1 MKFFKTLIAAT
12 LGTLLAL
19 LIAFFITVISIATSS
34 QQPEPYV
41 RSNSVLKLSLSGT
54 LPSQTSTNPLD
65 ELFEQKNNDKVSLE
79 TLKENLD
86 KAEVHDN
93 IKGIW
98 IEIDFMSE
106 GWANLQEAHR
116 LISAFRDSSDK
127 FVYAST
133 NDLGYNEKGYFLATA
148 ADSIFAPPES
158 FFEFDGFF
166 SQVMFLDGAFEKFGI
181 QPEIIRHGKYK
192 GAVEPFMRKDL
203 SEENEY
209 QLSQILD
216 QVNTTFLDAVSS
228 KTGKSVDEL
237 NELLNSQPHLSTK
250 FGFEQNLIDT
260 LMYTDE
266 LKNHIKKQVGVDESS
281 SLQTI
286 NNGRYTRVSASSAG
300 FSTPSTSNKIAV
312 IYANGPIMPEVNSNS
327 PFNDQD
333 YITTKFMEEQLQ
345 KIRDDDNVKAIVLR
359 INSPG
364 GSGSTSDAIWR
375 MINETK
381 EKIPVIVSMG
391 RVAASGGY
399 YIGMAGDTVI
409 AEETTITGS
418 IGVFATKFNSRQLF
432 NEKLG
437 ITFDE
442 VKTHEHADWLLP
454 TREFSSSE
462 QKAFQQ
468 YVDDFYQTFIS
479 KVAKERNMDVEQV
492 DEHAQGRVW
501 TGADAHENGLIDELG
516 GMDRAFEIAAE
527 KAGISTYKLERYPKP
542 KSFYDVFMG
551 SAASQAKALLGGS
564 WLSDPTAKKVEE
576 QISILERRDALTL
589 FPYEIDIQ

>member
-19 LIAFFITVISIATSS
+19 LIIFFIGIISIASSS

-41 RSNSVLKLSLSGT
+41 RSNSVLKISLSGA

-65 ELFEQKNNDKVSLE
+65 ELFAQQNNDKVSLE
-79 TLKENLD
+79 TLKENLT

-93 IKGIW
+93 IEGIW
-98 IEIDFMSE
+98 LEIDFMSE
-106 GWANLQEAHR
+106 GWPNLEEAHR

-127 FVYAST
+127 FIYAST

-166 SQVMFLDGAFEKFGI
+166 SQVMFLDGTFEKFGI
-181 QPEIIRHGKYK
+181 KAEVIRHGKYK
-192 GAVEPFMRKDL
+192 GAVEPFFRKDL

-216 QVNTTFLDAVSS
+216 QVNTTFLDAVSN
-228 KTGKSVDEL
+228 KTGRSADEL
-237 NELLNSQPHLSTK
+237 NELLNSQPNLTTK
-250 FGFEQNLIDT
+250 FGFEQNLIDS

-266 LKNHIKKQVGVDESS
+266 LVSHIKKRIGVDEGS

-286 NNGRYTRVSASSAG
+286 KNGRYARVSASSAG
-300 FSTPSTSNKIAV
+300 LTTPSTSDKIAV
-312 IYANGPIMPEVNSNS
+312 IYANGPIVPQVNSSS
-327 PFNDQD
+327 PFDNQE
-333 YITTKFMEEQLQ
+333 YITTKFMEEQLEE
-345 KIRDDDNVKAIVLR
+345 IREDDDVKAVVLR

-375 MINETK
+375 MVNETK
-381 EKIPVIVSMG
+381 EQVPVIVSMG

-399 YIGMAGDTVI
+399 YIGMAGDTVV
-409 AEETTITGS
+409 AEPTTITGS
-418 IGVFATKFNSRQLF
+418 IGVFATKFNTQQLF

-442 VKTHEHADWLLP
+442 VKTHEHSDWLLP
-454 TREFSSSE
+454 TRELSSSE

-468 YVDDFYQTFIS
+468 YIDGFYQTFIS
-479 KVAKERNMDVEQV
+479 KVAKERNMSVEQV

-501 TGADAHENGLIDELG
+501 VGADAHENGLVDELG
-516 GMDRAFEIAAE
+516 GLDRALQIAAE
-527 KAGISTYKLERYPKP
+527 KAEIKDYKLETYPKQ
-542 KSFYDVFMG
+542 KSFFEVFMG
-551 SAASQAKALLGGS
+551 SAASQAKALLGDR
-564 WLSDPTAKKVEE
+564 WFTDPTIKKVEE
-576 QISILERRDALTL
+576 QFSILKRRDALTL
-589 FPYEIDIQ
+589 FPYDINIQ